1 MKSPKKNIFTTA
13 YTKVYLRLTY
23 LIFFMIYLI
32 SCQDVQKPEIPA
44 NLIPQEDMVGIL
56 TDVYVSNAARNVN
69 NKLLRNKNIKLD
81 SVIFIKYKV
90 DSLQFALSNDYYS
103 SNLDIYRELL
113 IKVQE
118 KLKVLQTEK
127 DSIYKVVTRQDSI
140 INSLKREA
148 VKKERKTG
156 SKKIRD

>member
-1 MKSPKKNIFTTA
+1 
-13 YTKVYLRLTY
+13 
-23 LIFFMIYLI
+23 MIYFI
-32 SCQDVQKPEIPA
+32 SCQDVQKPEIPT
-44 NLIPQEDMVGIL
+44 NLISQEDMVGIL

-140 INSLKREA
+140 INSLKRKA
-148 VKKERKTG
+148 VKTERETG
-156 SKKIRD
+156 TKKIRD

>member
-1 MKSPKKNIFTTA
+1 M
-13 YTKVYLRLTY
+13 
-23 LIFFMIYLI
+23 
-32 SCQDVQKPEIPA
+32 
-44 NLIPQEDMVGIL
+44 
-56 TDVYVSNAARNVN
+56 
-69 NKLLRNKNIKLD
+69 
-81 SVIFIKYKV
+81 

>member
-1 MKSPKKNIFTTA
+1 MKSIKKHTFTRVS
-13 YTKVYLRLTY
+13 TKVYIRLTC
-23 LIFFMIYLI
+23 LIFFMIYFI
-32 SCQDVQKPEIPA
+32 SCQDVQKPEIPT
-44 NLIPQEDMVGIL
+44 NLISQEDMVGIL

-140 INSLKREA
+140 INSLKRKA
-148 VKKERKTG
+148 VKTERETG
-156 SKKIRD
+156 TKKIRD

>member
-1 MKSPKKNIFTTA
+1 
-13 YTKVYLRLTY
+13 
-23 LIFFMIYLI
+23 MIYFI

-44 NLIPQEDMVGIL
+44 NLISQEDMVGIL

>member
-1 MKSPKKNIFTTA
+1 
-13 YTKVYLRLTY
+13 
-23 LIFFMIYLI
+23 MIYFI

-44 NLIPQEDMVGIL
+44 NLISQEDMVGIL

-156 SKKIRD
+156 LKKIRD

>member
-1 MKSPKKNIFTTA
+1 MKSPKKNIFTTS

-23 LIFFMIYLI
+23 LIFFMIYFI

>member
-1 MKSPKKNIFTTA
+1 MKSIKKHTFTTVS
-13 YTKVYLRLTY
+13 TKVYLRLTF
-23 LIFFMIYLI
+23 LIFFMIYFI
-32 SCQDVQKPEIPA
+32 SCQDVQKPEIPT
-44 NLIPQEDMVGIL
+44 NLISKEDMVGIL
-56 TDVYVSNAARNVN
+56 TDVYVSNAARNIN

-148 VKKERKTG
+148 VKKERETG

>member
-1 MKSPKKNIFTTA
+1 MKLIKKHTFTKVSI
-13 YTKVYLRLTY
+13 KVYLRLTF
-23 LIFFMIYLI
+23 LIFFMIYFI
-32 SCQDVQKPEIPA
+32 SCQDVQKPEIPT
-44 NLIPQEDMVGIL
+44 NLISKEDMVGIL

-148 VKKERKTG
+148 VKKERETG

>member
-1 MKSPKKNIFTTA
+1 MKSIKKYTFATVL
-13 YTKVYLRLTY
+13 TKVYLRLTF
-23 LIFFMIYLI
+23 LFFFMIYFI

-44 NLIPQEDMVGIL
+44 NLISKEDMVGIL
-56 TDVYVSNAARNVN
+56 TDVYLSNAARNVN

-127 DSIYKVVTRQDSI
+127 DSIYRVVTRQDSI

-148 VKKERKTG
+148 VKKEKETG